1 LKSVSTLVF
10 DRMYHKMQQ
19 EWRRPVTGLL
29 LLISLLWLS
38 GCSEQQWNDPHPDGE
53 SMGNVMYNSFSGRPK
68 HLDPVRAYSTDESRF
83 IDQIYDP
90 PLQYHYLK
98 RPYELEPNTLTR
110 MPAVSYT
117 NAAGEAVEEDAED
130 LAFSLYELEIR
141 PGIRYQPHPAFA
153 LKDDGTPLYRFADA
167 SDSARYQTLEDFT
180 DVGSRELVADDYVY
194 QIKRLADPKNL
205 SPIRGLLTPF
215 IVGMNEFAEQV
226 TEARKQLPDPAKSW
240 LDLNAFELAGVEKVD
255 RYRYRI
261 RLNGKYPQ
269 FKYWLA
275 FHFFAP
281 LPRLA
286 DAFYHQP
293 GLSDRNIVLDWHPV
307 GTGPFMMTQNDPNEA
322 IVLERNPNYR
332 DDFYPT
338 EGAPGDAERGLL
350 ADAGKPLPLLDKAVY
365 RLEKESI
372 PRWTKFL
379 QGYYDRSGIAS
390 DSFDQAVAIGPDG
403 TRLSDELAQQGI
415 NLEVVVEPG
424 TYYLGFNMLD
434 PVVGGQLKP
443 GEVTDDPKALAIAQE
458 RARKLRQA
466 IAIAYAEE
474 EAISIFFNGRG
485 EVARSPVPPGIFG
498 YQSGETGLN
507 PYVYDWVTGP
517 DGNGYS
523 VRKPLDEARKLLAEA
538 GYPEGRDAQ
547 TGEPLVLNLDT
558 PSGGGATS
566 ARQLWMIKQ
575 FKKLGIQLNM
585 RGTDYNRF
593 KDKMKKGNA
602 QIYQWGWIADYPDAE
617 NFLFLLASVNGQV
630 VTQGAG
636 VNSANYHNP
645 EYDALFDRMK
655 LMPDSPERLLLI
667 QAMLSIYHHD
677 LPWASAWHP
686 HSYVLNNPWVR
697 NTKAHGVSK
706 SVLKYMAVDS
716 EARANAQRERNQP
729 ILWPL
734 WLVALIL
741 VVVMIP
747 GYRAYRQRQ
756 MARVLTGESGGM
768 Y

>member
-1 LKSVSTLVF
+1 LPCTSLPGTSLSAARLPGT
-10 DRMYHKMQQ
+10 
-19 EWRRPVTGLL
+19 LL
-29 LLISLLWLS
+29 LAALTLMTLLS
-38 GCSEQQWNDPHPDGE
+38 GCSDQQWNDPHPEGE
-53 SMGNVMYNSFSGRPK
+53 SAGNVMYNSFAERPK
-68 HLDPVRAYSTDESRF
+68 HLDPVRAYSADESRF

-110 MPAVSYT
+110 MPDIRYT
-117 NAAGEAVEEDAED
+117 NAAGEAVAEDAED
-130 LAFSLYELEIR
+130 LAFSVYEFEIR

-153 LKDDGTPLYRFADA
+153 LNEDGTPLYRFNDA
-167 SDSARYQTLEDFT
+167 NESAPYRTLADFT
-180 DVGSRELVADDYVY
+180 EQGSRELVAEDYVY
-194 QIKRLADPKNL
+194 QLKRLADPKNL
-205 SPIRGLLTPF
+205 SPIRGLMTPF
-215 IVGMNEFAEQV
+215 IVGMSTFSEQV
-226 TEARKQLPDPAKSW
+226 TDARKQLPAPQKDW
-240 LDLNAFELAGVEKVD
+240 LNLNRFELAGVQVVD
-255 RYRYRI
+255 KYRYQIRI
-261 RLNGKYPQ
+261 NGKYPQ

-281 LPRLA
+281 LPSLV
-286 DAFYHQP
+286 DEFYHQP
-293 GLSDRNIVLDWHPV
+293 GLSDRNIVIDWHPV
-307 GTGPFMMTQNDPNEA
+307 GTGPFMMTKNDPNEA

-332 DDFYPT
+332 DDYYPT
-338 EGAPGDAERGLL
+338 EGEPGDAERGLL

-379 QGYYDRSGIAS
+379 QGYYDRSGIGNDA
-390 DSFDQAVAIGPDG
+390 FDQAVSIDSDG
-403 TRLSDELAQQGI
+403 TQLSDELSRQGI
-415 NLEVVVEPG
+415 KLEVVVEPG

-443 GEVTDDPKALAIAQE
+443 GSQPDAEKPGTEKPGTDKQE

-466 IAIAYAEE
+466 IAIAYNEE
-474 EAISIFFNGRG
+474 ESISIFMNGRG
-485 EVARSPVPPGIFG
+485 EVASSPLPPGIFG
-498 YQSGETGLN
+498 YQSGEHGLN
-507 PYVYDWVTGP
+507 PNVYDWVVGP
-517 DGNGYS
+517 DGVGRP
-523 VRKPLDEARKLLAEA
+523 VRKSLEEAKRLLAEA
-538 GYPEGRDAQ
+538 GYPEGRHAE

-575 FKKLGIQLNM
+575 FAKLGIQLNI
-585 RGTDYNRF
+585 RGSDYNRF

-602 QIYQWGWIADYPDAE
+602 QIFQWGWLADYPDAE
-617 NFLFLLASVNGQV
+617 NFLFLLNSANGQV

-636 VNSANYHNP
+636 VNSTNYSNLK
-645 EYDALFDRMK
+645 YDALFDSMK
-655 LMPDSPERLLLI
+655 LMPDSPERMALI
-667 QAMLSIYHHD
+667 QNMLAIYHHD

-686 HSYVLNNPWVR
+686 HLYVLNNPWVR

-716 EARANAQRERNQP
+716 EARQQAQQTRNQP
-729 ILWPL
+729 VLWPL
-734 WLVALIL
+734 WLVVLIL
-741 VVVMIP
+741 VVLMIP

-756 MARVLTGESGGM
+756 MERVVTGETGGM